1 MSSNDHSAPQ
11 RALAYF
17 RVSTDEQGADGH
29 GMAAQR
35 HAVNAYAVAHGL
47 EVIET
52 YQDVSS
58 GKTLAKR
65 PGLKAAI
72 ARLEDRSQNGSRPLV
87 LIVAKLDRLSRSMLD
102 FATMIE
108 RSQRNGWSLVVVEP
122 EIDLATPYGRAM
134 ANVIITFAQLEREM
148 IGERTKVAL
157 AAARRNGVTLGRPRA
172 MPTETLSALWE
183 LRHAGLSYRATAATL
198 NERGIRGPQGG
209 RWHDRSVLLAER
221 RYGTG

>member
-1 MSSNDHSAPQ
+1 MSSSDPSAPK

-35 HAVNAYAVAHGL
+35 HAVGAYAATHGL
-47 EVIET
+47 EIVGT

-65 PGLKAAI
+65 PGLKAAL
-72 ARLEDRSQNGSRPLV
+72 ARLEDKSQNGDRPTV
-87 LIVAKLDRLSRSMLD
+87 LIVGKLDRLSRSMMD

-108 RSQRNGWSLVVVEP
+108 RSQRNAWNLVVVEP
-122 EIDLATPYGRAM
+122 EIDLSTPYGRAM

-157 AAARRNGVTLGRPRA
+157 AAAKRQGVLLGRPRT
-172 MPTETLSALWE
+172 MPDETLHELWAL
-183 LRHAGLSYRATAATL
+183 RRNGLSLRKTADAL
-198 NERGIRGPQGG
+198 NARGIRGPQGG
-209 RWHDRSVLLAER
+209 RWYDRSVLLAER